1 VAKCAWFKRLL
12 LDNAKSISMSFCAL
26 EELAGSKASPRLS
39 VHWRSLQVQK
49 HLPVFLCTGGACR
62 FKSISLSFCA
72 LEKLAGSPWR
82 HVAKCAWFKR
92 LLLDNAKSISM
103 SFCALE
109 ELAGSKASPC
119 LSVHWRSL
127 QVPPGATRQN
137 VRGSN
142 VFSLTTL
149 KASPCLSV
157 HWRSE
162 ELAGFFLVPKWLWT
176 SDLMLQMI
184 SLELIV
190 SLEP

>member
-1 VAKCAWFKRLL
+1 MRSTNQNVR
-12 LDNAKSISMSFCAL
+12 
-26 EELAGSKASPRLS
+26 GSNVFSLTTLKASPRLS

-82 HVAKCAWFKR
+82 HAAKCAWFKR

>member
-1 VAKCAWFKRLL
+1 
-12 LDNAKSISMSFCAL
+12 
-26 EELAGSKASPRLS
+26 
-39 VHWRSLQVQK
+39 
-49 HLPVFLCTGGACR
+49 
-62 FKSISLSFCA
+62 
-72 LEKLAGSPWR
+72 
-82 HVAKCAWFKR
+82 VAKCAWFKR